1 MAAIFQ
7 PALWKRKKKKKKRHI
22 NCSRGNL
29 TYSPPVSWWQS
40 QNSEKPVL
48 WSVLSLCTREER
60 AQSKDKEQTRQV
72 TYPLRDSS
80 TCHVIHLKIMEQ
92 WESERQL
99 LSSLVKPLCSWQ
111 SRKKTLPSW
120 ALEKST
126 KYRLYVLNYNRAPL
140 GCWAHNRV
148 NRRVGSC
155 PTVPHINQRQYLTF
169 KCVLRT
175 CCCLA
180 TRGECIRKPREQ
192 TRYKPWQ
199 KKKEE
204 KKKAL
209 AVDWY
214 LSCFHCAKS
223 SNVHLLGTHSL
234 QLAVLT
240 SRACWQSVVQPVPA
254 LKLVLMFV
262 LLLLNKATPSWHKCS
277 CSPSAGV
284 AELEEF
290 V

>member
-1 MAAIFQ
+1 MPGLLFFAPLSSLNDTPPWRPFFNQ
-7 PALWKRKKKKKKRHI
+7 PCEKEKKKKKKPHI

-204 KKKAL
+204 KKKKPSQWTDTFHAFIVPK
-209 AVDWY
+209 AVTSICW
-214 LSCFHCAKS
+214 
-223 SNVHLLGTHSL
+223 
-234 QLAVLT
+234 VLT
-240 SRACWQSVVQPVPA
+240 RC
-254 LKLVLMFV
+254 
-262 LLLLNKATPSWHKCS
+262 N
-277 CSPSAGV
+277 
-284 AELEEF
+284 
-290 V
+290 